1 VSWTQAL
8 MRDVAQEER
17 AELGLG
23 AADPFDPYALARA
36 HGIDVYTLRSL
47 REYGFSADALT
58 HFTVLDSSAWS
69 AALVPLG
76 EARVII
82 ENESHSVVR
91 RRSNIAHELGH
102 HLLEHPFDN
111 VILGE
116 DHKRQFNEQQER
128 QATFMAGELLIPL
141 AAAERMAFDGW
152 DNARVAA
159 AYGVSEQF
167 AQMQMRGQRVRAQR
181 AAQKYG
187 FRAPAVRSPS

>member
-1 VSWTQAL
+1 MRWTQAL
-8 MRDVAQEER
+8 MREVAQEER

-23 AADPFDPYALARA
+23 ATDPFDPYALSKA
-36 HGIDVYTLRSL
+36 HGIDVYALSSL
-47 REYGFSADALT
+47 SEFGIGAEVLS
-58 HFTVLDSSAWS
+58 HFTVHNSSAWS

-76 EARVII
+76 VARVII
-82 ENESHSVVR
+82 ENDSHALVR

-102 HLLEHPFDN
+102 HLLDHPFDN

-116 DHKRQFNEQQER
+116 DHKRQFNEQQEK

-141 AAAERMAFDGW
+141 AAVERMAFDGW

-167 AQMQMRGQRVRAQR
+167 AQMQMKGQRVRAQR

-187 FRAPAVRSPS
+187 FRAPAT